1 LTCGNPKEDRPIYY
15 YLVQALKRRLILE
28 LQDSFA
34 QHPVYRKIVPY
45 IQNKFAFDERPQY
58 GIIVT
63 GSSAS
68 KVQLDPSNYMGT
80 IQSHVMLAKAGGQTV
95 FPLEWV
101 REDQAC
107 VRDNNGV
114 IPTPPGVYYLEIL
127 EAPTDPVNPGFFA
140 FDPLLTVTNE
150 PVIILTPG
158 MDYEGQLQAVPVP
171 GTLRLYQNSTYS
183 LKEGVD
189 YILEAQGQIKF
200 LYNFPPYTPITADYR
215 YAGPSLGP
223 VPFRWNTA
231 DATTLPGVVMAF
243 GKRAE
248 KGQKV
253 AIVVYD
259 DRVSTAEAYGGK
271 YEVNFDLTI
280 LARDPQQ
287 LEEISDLVNMFLWG
301 EKRGPL
307 GFEGIEVLDVS
318 MGGEGEEPIDE
329 TGQDFQYTSNG
340 SVQLRADWEI
350 HVPLPLTISRV
361 DTVTVQSINTL
372 FFQTMPIFEGR
383 NADYERI
390 G

>member
-1 LTCGNPKEDRPIYY
+1 
-15 YLVQALKRRLILE
+15 
-28 LQDSFA
+28 
-34 QHPVYRKIVPY
+34 
-45 IQNKFAFDERPQY
+45 
-58 GIIVT
+58 
-63 GSSAS
+63 
-68 KVQLDPSNYMGT
+68 
-80 IQSHVMLAKAGGQTV
+80 
-95 FPLEWV
+95 
-101 REDQAC
+101 
-107 VRDNNGV
+107 
-114 IPTPPGVYYLEIL
+114 
-127 EAPTDPVNPGFFA
+127 
-140 FDPLLTVTNE
+140 
-150 PVIILTPG
+150 
-158 MDYEGQLQAVPVP
+158 VPVP